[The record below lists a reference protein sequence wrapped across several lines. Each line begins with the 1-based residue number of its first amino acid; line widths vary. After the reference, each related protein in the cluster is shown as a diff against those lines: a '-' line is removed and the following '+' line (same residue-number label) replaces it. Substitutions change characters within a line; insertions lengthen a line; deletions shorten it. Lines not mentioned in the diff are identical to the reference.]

1 MERKRS
7 HETEASK
14 TMGNS
19 PVSSHGTPP
28 TTATSR
34 RKSLR
39 RKGPVRLI
47 MQLPS
52 AQHRRPRAPKTPT
65 TWPPPKALP
74 NPRDHTT
81 DQLNNFESDPKG
93 LRTAHRA
100 SSRVADSIG
109 SANV

>member
-1 MERKRS
+1 
-7 HETEASK
+7 
-14 TMGNS
+14 MGNS
-19 PVSSHGTPP
+19 PVSSHARRQV

-34 RKSLR
+34 RKPLR

-47 MQLPS
+47 MRLPS

-81 DQLNNFESDPKG
+81 DQLNHFE
-93 LRTAHRA
+93 
-100 SSRVADSIG
+100 
-109 SANV
+109 